1 MLDVQTNLVKVL
13 IITGVHIVT
22 SKKNMEGQQ
31 EPFHAYFA
39 DGDHIGET
47 NWVMICTNKSGN

>member
-22 SKKNMEGQQ
+22 SKK
-31 EPFHAYFA
+31 
-39 DGDHIGET
+39 T
-47 NWVMICTNKSGN
+47 WKVSKSHFMLILQTVIILVRLTG